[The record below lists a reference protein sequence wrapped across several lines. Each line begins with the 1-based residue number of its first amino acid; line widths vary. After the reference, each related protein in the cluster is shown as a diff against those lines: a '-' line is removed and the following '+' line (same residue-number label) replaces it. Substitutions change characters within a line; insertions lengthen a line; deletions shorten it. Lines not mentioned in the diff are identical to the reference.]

1 MQGDMVRTSGDDAS
15 FVWEL
20 LMVKHTHLEQESQGG
35 RRRGRSEGHSCVCR
49 DRPRQTIYRQA
60 R

>member
-20 LMVKHTHLEQESQGG
+20 LMVKHTHLEQESEGG
-35 RRRGRSEGHSCVCR
+35 RPRGRSEGYSCVCR
-49 DRPRQTIYRQA
+49 DRPRQTIY
-60 R
+60 